1 MPGHEFE
8 PVHNR
13 FQWKWVSISLLM
25 YFVFYFLPL
34 SLIPGG
40 FLSGT
45 VVTKAST
52 VVIGIWS
59 VAGILVIAAAA
70 GFLSKGVTIK
80 EPAVAAVGLIV
91 LWILAA
97 AVKFNIALR
106 FTMDTLWFIA
116 ALIIVGLLALGGA
129 WFGERVQKLWYK

>member
-1 MPGHEFE
+1 
-8 PVHNR
+8 
-13 FQWKWVSISLLM
+13 M

-52 VVIGIWS
+52 VVIGVWS
-59 VAGILVIAAAA
+59 LAGIFVIAAAA

-91 LWILAA
+91 LWILAV

-106 FTMDTLWFIA
+106 FTMDTLWFVVG
-116 ALIIVGLLALGGA
+116 LIIVGLLAIGGA
-129 WFGERVQKLWYK
+129 WFGERVQKLWPK